1 VLLAEFNIET
11 AQYTCGYVT
20 KKMTAKDDYRLKGR
34 HPEFARMSLRPG
46 IGADAMWDVASSF
59 MEFGLEDREADVPSA
74 LRHGQRL
81 LPLGRYLQKRLRV
94 MVGRDEKAPAEVLEK
109 YKEELRPLR
118 EAAFDNSLS
127 LKSEIVRAADQAVLN
142 MEARA
147 RIFKQRRKL

>member
-1 VLLAEFNIET
+1 
-11 AQYTCGYVT
+11 
-20 KKMTAKDDYRLKGR
+20 
-34 HPEFARMSLRPG
+34 
-46 IGADAMWDVASSF
+46 